1 MTFTESIAT
10 CFSKYAT
17 FSGRATQPEYW
28 WFALF
33 TWVVSISLSVAGA
46 ASGSGLSNLSLI
58 FGLATFL
65 PGLSAAIRR
74 LHDTDHSGWF
84 LLIAL
89 VPFGGFYVL
98 WLLIM
103 KSTDGPNTYD
113 YEPGYPQAGT
123 RDQDWAP
130 PEDTQFR

>member
-17 FSGRATQPEYW
+17 FSGRATQAEYW

-33 TWVVSISLSVAGA
+33 TSVVSISLSVVSAAG
-46 ASGSGLSNLSLI
+46 GSGLASLSLI

-65 PGLSAAIRR
+65 PGLSAAVRR

-84 LLIAL
+84 LWIAL

-98 WLLIM
+98 WLLL
-103 KSTDGPNTYD
+103 KKGTDGLNIYD

-123 RDQDWAP
+123 ISQDWAP
-130 PEDTQFR
+130 PNDTQFR

>member
-33 TWVVSISLSVAGA
+33 TSVVSVFLSTAGA
-46 ASGSGLSNLSLI
+46 SGLATLSLI

-65 PGLSAAIRR
+65 PGLSAAVRR
-74 LHDTDHSGWF
+74 LHDTNHSGWF

-98 WLLIM
+98 WLLI
-103 KSTDGPNTYD
+103 KKGNDGMNIYD
-113 YEPGYPQAGT
+113 YETGYPQAGT
-123 RDQDWAP
+123 ISQDWAP